1 MATNTKANRRRS
13 IIAAALKIF
22 ADKGFIGASI
32 SEISKAAGISDVTIY
47 EYFKTKENL
56 LFAIPEEITRKYI
69 KETKQALS
77 YIRGAENKIRAIL
90 RSYYQLYENN
100 PDYSSLVLLQL
111 RVNHNFHQSAAYN
124 LVREPARML
133 ITTIQEGIDNGE
145 FNENTNPY
153 LIRSIFLGTI
163 EHIFTRLRLKGSPKS
178 SSDDLE
184 PLLDIVFNGI
194 RKKKADNQIIVSLNL
209 PENLAEFFSF
219 NKTTGE

>member
-1 MATNTKANRRRS
+1 MATNTKTNRRRS

-22 ADKGFIGASI
+22 ADKGFAGASI
-32 SEISKAAGISDVTIY
+32 SEISKAAGTSEVTIY

-56 LFAIPEEITRKYI
+56 LFAIPEEITSKYI

-77 YIRGAENKIRAIL
+77 YIKGAENKVRAIL

-111 RVNHNFHQSAAYN
+111 RVNHNFHQSDAYN

-133 ITTIQEGIDNGE
+133 RTTIQEGIDSSE
-145 FNENTNPY
+145 FSKNTNPY
-153 LIRSIFLGTI
+153 LIRSIFLGTV
-163 EHIFTRLRLKGSPKS
+163 EHIFTRLRLTGKPKS

-184 PLLDIVFNGI
+184 PLLDIVFDGI
-194 RKKKADNQIIVSLNL
+194 RQKNANNQITVSLNL
-209 PENLAEFFSF
+209 PANIAEFISF